1 VCLCASRQIS
11 VEPPA
16 ELSDRFSRLIMAA
29 KADYASA
36 GGDQHDDQS
45 GGGNGGA
52 KKRLAAQQKVEA
64 LEAQL
69 ATFGKL
75 KMMIKNGDDVRQD
88 QLVRSVVG

>member
-1 VCLCASRQIS
+1 
-11 VEPPA
+11 
-16 ELSDRFSRLIMAA
+16 MAA

-36 GGDQHDDQS
+36 RGDQHDAQS

>member
-1 VCLCASRQIS
+1 M
-11 VEPPA
+11 EPPA

-29 KADYASA
+29 KADLASV
-36 GGDQHDDQS
+36 GNDQPDDPS
-45 GGGNGGA
+45 GGGGGGA

-88 QLVRSVVG
+88 QLVREDWVVNRTALFYFF

>member
-1 VCLCASRQIS
+1 M
-11 VEPPA
+11 EPPA

-29 KADYASA
+29 KADLASV
-36 GGDQHDDQS
+36 GSDQPDDPS
-45 GGGNGGA
+45 GGGGGA

-88 QLVRSVVG
+88 QLVRSCK